1 MAGVDAGA
9 DAASFEGASV
19 ALAPDAVHCWLISLA
34 GETDDGL
41 LDDQERARAARFHFE
56 RDRRRFIA
64 GHDAIR
70 RILARYV
77 NTPPDLLQFTISEG
91 GRPSLTTSAVN
102 FNYSCSDEWGL
113 LGVSRAAVLGV
124 DIEAVR
130 ASDDLCGVAHRMFSL
145 VELDMLN
152 ALSDEAWIAGF
163 FNCWTR
169 KEAVVKAMG
178 DGLAAPLQSFDVS
191 LQPGD
196 DAKILRAVGACDAA
210 KSWALR
216 AFTPEHGY
224 RAAIVTDIPAPNLH
238 VLREL
243 AR

>member
-1 MAGVDAGA
+1 MAGVRTEAV
-9 DAASFEGASV
+9 SFVGPPV
-19 ALAPDAVHCWLISLA
+19 TLAPGAVHCWLISLA
-34 GETDDGL
+34 REANDGL
-41 LDDQERARAARFHFE
+41 LDDKERERAARFHFE

-70 RILARYV
+70 CILARYV
-77 NTPPDLLQFTISEG
+77 NTPPGALQFSIAEG
-91 GRPSLTTSAVN
+91 GRPSLTMPAVN
-102 FNYSCSDEWGL
+102 FNYSCSDDLGL
-113 LGVSRAAVLGV
+113 LAISRTAILGA

-130 ASDDLCGVAHRMFSL
+130 VSEDLQRVARRMFSPA
-145 VELDMLN
+145 ELDMLN
-152 ALSDEAWIAGF
+152 GLDKEAWADGF

-178 DGLAAPLQSFDVS
+178 EGLSAPLQSFDVS
-191 LQPGD
+191 LRPD
-196 DAKILRAVGACDAA
+196 DEAEILRATGACGVA

-216 AFTPEHGY
+216 AFIPQHGY

>member
-1 MAGVDAGA
+1 MAGVRPGA
-9 DAASFEGASV
+9 LSFEPAPV
-19 ALAPDAVHCWLISLA
+19 ALAPDAVHCWLISLD
-34 GETDDGL
+34 GEADDGL
-41 LDDQERARAARFHFE
+41 LDDQERARAARFRFE

-77 NTPPDLLQFTISEG
+77 KTPPGLLEFSIAKG
-91 GRPSLTTSAVN
+91 GRPFLATSAVN
-102 FNYSCSDEWGL
+102 FNYSCSDEMGL
-113 LGVSRAAVLGV
+113 LAVSNTAVLGA

-130 ASDDLCGVAHRMFSL
+130 ANDDLPCVARQNFSTI
-145 VELDMLN
+145 ECDMLN
-152 ALSDEAWIAGF
+152 ALHKEAWTNGF

-191 LQPGD
+191 LRPD
-196 DAKILRAVGACDAA
+196 DEAEILRADGACSAA
-210 KSWALR
+210 KTWALR